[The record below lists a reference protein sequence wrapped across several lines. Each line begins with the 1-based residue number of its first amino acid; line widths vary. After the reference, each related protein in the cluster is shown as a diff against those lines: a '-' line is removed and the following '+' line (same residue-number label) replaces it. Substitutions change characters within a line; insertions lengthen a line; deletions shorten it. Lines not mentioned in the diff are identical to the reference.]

1 MAEYRTQQQQTI
13 NVDGGQAPSPPPP
26 PPLPP
31 LLANA
36 KSPTPPPVHLPPP
49 TAAKSARNGCGG
61 GGGGG
66 GDHLYVTNA
75 GGATALPNGRAPRVS
90 EGALRR
96 AAASTPAIRPP
107 SPRMMNG
114 TQRASSPTPNRVPT
128 PRSASPRALSTGG
141 SSGSRATTPR
151 SAASPRSAATAT
163 NRVPSTFTTRASPPP
178 PSTKMSS
185 NGHCSNGGGG
195 GFANGHVSPPRD
207 KRYVDI
213 SYPPSSPGM
222 FEPYQVSE
230 RQPLSRGW
238 A

>member
-1 MAEYRTQQQQTI
+1 M
-13 NVDGGQAPSPPPP
+13 
-26 PPLPP
+26 
-31 LLANA
+31 
-36 KSPTPPPVHLPPP
+36 
-49 TAAKSARNGCGG
+49 
-61 GGGGG
+61 
-66 GDHLYVTNA
+66 YVTNA

-96 AAASTPAIRPP
+96 AAASTPSIRPP
-107 SPRMMNG
+107 SPRMMND

-185 NGHCSNGGGG
+185 NGRCSNGGGG
-195 GFANGHVSPPRD
+195 GFANGHVSPPTD

-213 SYPPSSPGM
+213 SYPPSSPGR